1 MSGPGA
7 PGNTPADSL
16 PVDPLPAGQYKLTQE
31 LAFSFPGGGDQQLV
45 VQKDQEFTIHANDAG
60 VNGTSTSIGT
70 FGNDPDLTKFF
81 IYPGDHDYFVKTGDP
96 SPEITEDS
104 SGNGVTG
111 GRRKR
116 KQRKTRK
123 IQKQR
128 KTRKQKTNRKSRRAS
143 RRN

>member
-1 MSGPGA
+1 MNELGGPDA
-7 PGNTPADSL
+7 PGNI

-31 LAFSFPGGGDQQLV
+31 LAFSFPGGGDQQLTLPEGQV
-45 VQKDQEFTIHANDAG
+45 FTVFVNDAG
-60 VNGTSTSIGT
+60 INGTSTSIGT
-70 FGNDPDLTKFF
+70 FGNDPYLTKFN
-81 IYPGDHDYFVKTGDP
+81 IYPGDHEFIEEAGVP

-123 IQKQR
+123 IRKQR
-128 KTRKQKTNRKSRRAS
+128 KTRKQKLNRKSRRA
-143 RRN
+143 RHRN